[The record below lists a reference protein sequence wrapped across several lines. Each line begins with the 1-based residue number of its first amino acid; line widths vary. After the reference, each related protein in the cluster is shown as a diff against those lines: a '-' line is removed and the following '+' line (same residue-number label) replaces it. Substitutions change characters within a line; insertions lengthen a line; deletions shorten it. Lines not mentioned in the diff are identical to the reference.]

1 MYILYVYPVDYN
13 IYPVRISCGLQC
25 ISCTYI
31 LWDTMYILYVY
42 PVGYNVYPVRISCRY
57 ILWATMYI
65 LLWIYIL

>member
-1 MYILYVYPVDYN
+1 
-13 IYPVRISCGLQC
+13 
-25 ISCTYI
+25 
-31 LWDTMYILYVY
+31 MYILYVY